1 MLSRSATTTAVTSTS
16 LATRPSPPARA
27 RGERASWMR
36 LITAKHRGTN
46 ADSIGRGTAETGAA
60 RPRAQHDDEG
70 FRERGA
76 AKNES
81 HARSPEKSVVTAAS

>member
-16 LATRPSPPARA
+16 LGHASVIERTRAGS
-27 RGERASWMR
+27 ASWMR

-60 RPRAQHDDEG
+60 RPRAPQ
-70 FRERGA
+70 
-76 AKNES
+76 
-81 HARSPEKSVVTAAS
+81 